1 MERLQAGNGQ
11 AKGGGNPVL
20 EGMEIVEVMLF
31 EELEDVVRG
40 VKRGVAGG
48 TVGQN
53 ANPDCGMAGNCL
65 AAAILS
71 LLLPSRKQ
79 MSELD
84 L

>member
-20 EGMEIVEVMLF
+20 EGMEIANVMLF
-31 EELEDVVRG
+31 EELEDIVRG
-40 VKRGVAGG
+40 IKHSVTGG
-48 TVGQN
+48 TVRQN
-53 ANPDCGMAGNCL
+53 TNPDHGMAGNSL
-65 AAAILS
+65 AMAVLS
-71 LLLPSRKQ
+71 LLLPSWKW

>member
-20 EGMEIVEVMLF
+20 EGMEIANVMLF
-31 EELEDVVRG
+31 EELEDIVRG

-53 ANPDCGMAGNCL
+53 TNPDRGMAGNSL

-71 LLLPSRKQ
+71 LLLPSWKW